1 MTRIV
6 EANFATSA
14 TGVSD
19 SLPDDTSEVVFL
31 GRSNV
36 GKSSF
41 INALCNKKGL
51 AKSSSTPGKTRL
63 INFFNIVFLKDKEKF
78 IARFVD
84 LPGFGYAR
92 VSKSMKN
99 EWQRN
104 LTNFLEKRS
113 SIRIFVQLLDARH
126 PNLEIDFSV
135 NELLRKNKRGDQKI
149 IQIFTKAD
157 KLNQKEMFALKK
169 DFPLSIMV
177 SNSKKTH
184 IDKALEL
191 IFNSLFF
198 EGKSNDNI

>member
-1 MTRIV
+1 VIRII
-6 EANFATSA
+6 ESNFITSA
-14 TGVSD
+14 TSIVD

-41 INALCNKKGL
+41 INALCDKKGL

-63 INFFNIVFLKDKEKF
+63 INFFSIVFLEESEKF

-92 VSKSMKN
+92 VSKSVKN

-104 LTNFLEKRS
+104 LTNFLEKRT
-113 SIRIFVQLLDARH
+113 SIRIFIQLLDARH
-126 PNLEIDFSV
+126 PKLEIDSSV
-135 NELLRKNKRGDQKI
+135 NDLLKSIKRGDQDI

-169 DFPLSIMV
+169 DFPLAIMV
-177 SNSKKTH
+177 SNSKKSG
-184 IDKALEL
+184 INNALEL
-191 IFNSLFF
+191 IFNSLFSK
-198 EGKSNDNI
+198 GKINDSI

>member
-1 MTRIV
+1 VIRVV
-6 EANFATSA
+6 EANFITSA

-19 SLPDDTSEVVFL
+19 SLPDDTSEIVFL

-63 INFFNIVFLKDKEKF
+63 INFFSIVFLKESEKF

-84 LPGFGYAR
+84 LPGFGYAK

-113 SIRIFVQLLDARH
+113 SIRIFIQLLDARH
-126 PNLEIDFSV
+126 PRLEIDSSV
-135 NELLRKNKRGDQKI
+135 YELLKSTKRRDQDI

-169 DFPLSIMV
+169 DFPTAIMV

-184 IDKALEL
+184 INSALEL
-191 IFNSLFF
+191 IFNSLFP
-198 EGKSNDNI
+198 KSEINDNI